1 MNERTSRTAE
11 IRKIARAEPSRA
23 EQMLADLL
31 LDLFGTRAS
40 DVRINYDQYSL
51 NSLNG
56 FFSCDGEDF
65 FFKFHQEDGEEEMT
79 GEYYRADILAN
90 AGLPVDQPVQMSVL
104 PGEQILIY
112 RRRNDLRFS
121 DVLRELDFTDDPAE
135 RATAIEAERNLC
147 AKLLDVYRETLH
159 PISVKE
165 AVAEPVHRLFYER
178 LIDPATRSFP
188 GGRFADFYIGKTFRF
203 PGLELGWDEF
213 SRLKFMIN
221 GRRYGSSIGE
231 LFSAAYVR
239 LSPSRLA
246 DNGGVV
252 AHGDAHN
259 ANVWY
264 TAESGGKA
272 KLSLFDPA
280 FAGSNVP
287 ALLAE
292 VKATFHNIFAHPL
305 WLYDPAIASQMFKAS
320 VRRDA
325 DELHVETDWELTLVR
340 KSLLEVKATH
350 LWRPFLGEL
359 KGRALLPNDW
369 RTVVRLALFL
379 CPTLV
384 MDLRA
389 GARNHTPVSSLI
401 AFSVAV
407 MAGSPPENGS
417 DEITRFL
424 DLIDPDS

>member
-1 MNERTSRTAE
+1 MNEKTSRTAE
-11 IRKIARAEPSRA
+11 IRRIARVEQSRA
-23 EQMLADLL
+23 ERMLADLL
-31 LDLFGTRAS
+31 LDLFAMPAS
-40 DVRINYDQYSL
+40 DLRINYDQYSL

-65 FFKFHQEDGEEEMT
+65 FFKFHQEEGEEDMT

-90 AGLPVDQPVQMSVL
+90 AGLPVDQPVHMSVL

-112 RRRNDLRFS
+112 RRRNDPRFS
-121 DVLRELDFTDDPAE
+121 DVLRELDLTDDPEE
-135 RATAIEAERNLC
+135 RTRAIEAERNLST
-147 AKLLDVYRETLH
+147 KLLAVYRETLH
-159 PISVKE
+159 PISVDE
-165 AVAEPVHRLFYER
+165 AAAEPIHRLFHER

-188 GGRFADFYIGKTFRF
+188 GGRFADFYMGKTFRF
-203 PGLELGWDEF
+203 PGVELGWDEF
-213 SRLKFMIN
+213 SHLKFVIN

-231 LFSAAYVR
+231 LFHAAYVR
-239 LSPSRLA
+239 LNPSRLA

-264 TAESGGKA
+264 TAVSGGKA
-272 KLSLFDPA
+272 QLSFFDPA

-292 VKATFHNIFAHPL
+292 VKATFHNIFAHPF
-305 WLYDPAIASQMFKAS
+305 WLYDPAIADRTFKAS

-325 DELHVETDWELTLVR
+325 DELHVETDWKLAPVR
-340 KSLLEVKATH
+340 RSLLEVKAKH
-350 LWRPFLGEL
+350 LWRPLLGEL
-359 KGRALLPNDW
+359 KQRALLPDDW
-369 RTVVRLALFL
+369 RMVVRLALFL

-389 GARNHTPVSSLI
+389 GARSHTPASSLI
-401 AFSVAV
+401 AFCVAV
-407 MAGSPPENGS
+407 MAGSPPEHGS
-417 DEITRFL
+417 DDIGRFL
-424 DLIDPDS
+424 DMIDPES